1 MTNGK
6 KWNIIDEVTSKQRPI
21 FMVGL
26 RRKVKKKMRKKATES
41 NMERF
46 FEEMSNRPFPFNSLT
61 AITAQALSP
70 YCGLTEEEQREI
82 AKMCS
87 RK

>member
-1 MTNGK
+1 
-6 KWNIIDEVTSKQRPI
+6 
-21 FMVGL
+21 
-26 RRKVKKKMRKKATES
+26 MRKKATES